1 MSDPRFYRLDLVN
14 LGDLFHPDVPFSEWC
29 KKCQSA
35 DESGFGNNR
44 LQDFA
49 PDLTPLEH
57 LERICGTLLYINLS
71 GAGLLWLTI
80 ALICFCC
87 GWHGTAMTFT
97 NYIFLPMGIW
107 LLIYCFYD
115 RAKDSRY
122 GIHHKNQHKYLHM
135 KYVWPVE
142 LHPPRPS
149 KGPLIFCI
157 VPRGVLPLGIDYA
170 MFDKLGAGRCNFAA
184 PSILFKLPLVGH
196 YLQRSGVVPANAKN
210 IRAALARNENV
221 GVVLDG
227 IGGLFQATE
236 GRQEVAYLLKRK
248 GIVKIALEAGASL
261 VPVYGFGHSELWTTV
276 IDPFRLLERLSLAL
290 DMPLVPFF
298 GLGGWPLGPTNRVP
312 LAMVFG
318 QPLECPQKA
327 DPSQGEIDCYHT
339 FLLDSFKETFDKH
352 KVLCQ
357 AGDLAL
363 RLIGTQCVCVA
374 RCMSFPLS
382 LQCAKA
388 QHAHSQE
395 AHRRLESEVSVASV
409 PRQKVRISRQRL
421 LESAVKV
428 MNLYSSGNALLEIEY
443 VGEVGTGSGPTLE
456 FYAQVAEHLRSS
468 SPALFRQNVPAG
480 MLFPAPWDPNWLRS
494 ADDQVAQQILERFR
508 LLGQIVAK
516 CIIDNRLV
524 DIQLHP
530 AVWRSVLGLAPLSQE
545 SLRAVDPELYSS
557 LVNIRDMDSSK
568 VAELCLDFTLPGY
581 PKIELKP
588 GGAGITVT

>member
-1 MSDPRFYRLDLVN
+1 MSLQQIEQLPDMYDLIWVQWVLLYLTDIDFATVLQQLRRALRPKGLLIIKENCLLNKSSGWVDHRDSSLCRSDAELRNRFAE
-14 LGDLFHPDVPFSEWC
+14 G
-29 KKCQSA
+29 
-35 DESGFGNNR
+35 GFG
-44 LQDFA
+44 LVAQQQQQDW
-49 PDLTPLEH
+49 PDS
-57 LERICGTLLYINLS
+57 LLPVDCQHFFVNYQT
-71 GAGLLWLTI
+71 LWL
-80 ALICFCC
+80 
-87 GWHGTAMTFT
+87 
-97 NYIFLPMGIW
+97 
-107 LLIYCFYD
+107 
-115 RAKDSRY
+115 
-122 GIHHKNQHKYLHM
+122 
-135 KYVWPVE
+135 
-142 LHPPRPS
+142 
-149 KGPLIFCI
+149 
-157 VPRGVLPLGIDYA
+157 
-170 MFDKLGAGRCNFAA
+170 FA
-184 PSILFKLPLVGH
+184 
-196 YLQRSGVVPANAKN
+196 Q
-210 IRAALARNENV
+210 
-221 GVVLDG
+221 
-227 IGGLFQATE
+227 
-236 GRQEVAYLLKRK
+236 
-248 GIVKIALEAGASL
+248 
-261 VPVYGFGHSELWTTV
+261 
-276 IDPFRLLERLSLAL
+276 
-290 DMPLVPFF
+290 
-298 GLGGWPLGPTNRVP
+298 
-312 LAMVFG
+312 
-318 QPLECPQKA
+318 
-327 DPSQGEIDCYHT
+327 
-339 FLLDSFKETFDKH
+339 
-352 KVLCQ
+352 VLCQ

>member
-115 RAKDSRY
+115 R
-122 GIHHKNQHKYLHM
+122 
-135 KYVWPVE
+135 
-142 LHPPRPS
+142 
-149 KGPLIFCI
+149 
-157 VPRGVLPLGIDYA
+157 IDYA

-276 IDPFRLLERLSLAL
+276 IDA
-290 DMPLVPFF
+290 
-298 GLGGWPLGPTNRVP
+298 
-312 LAMVFG
+312 
-318 QPLECPQKA
+318 
-327 DPSQGEIDCYHT
+327 
-339 FLLDSFKETFDKH
+339 
-352 KVLCQ
+352 
-357 AGDLAL
+357 
-363 RLIGTQCVCVA
+363 
-374 RCMSFPLS
+374 
-382 LQCAKA
+382 
-388 QHAHSQE
+388 
-395 AHRRLESEVSVASV
+395 
-409 PRQKVRISRQRL
+409 
-421 LESAVKV
+421 
-428 MNLYSSGNALLEIEY
+428 
-443 VGEVGTGSGPTLE
+443 
-456 FYAQVAEHLRSS
+456 
-468 SPALFRQNVPAG
+468 
-480 MLFPAPWDPNWLRS
+480 
-494 ADDQVAQQILERFR
+494 
-508 LLGQIVAK
+508 
-516 CIIDNRLV
+516 
-524 DIQLHP
+524 
-530 AVWRSVLGLAPLSQE
+530 
-545 SLRAVDPELYSS
+545 
-557 LVNIRDMDSSK
+557 
-568 VAELCLDFTLPGY
+568 
-581 PKIELKP
+581 
-588 GGAGITVT
+588 